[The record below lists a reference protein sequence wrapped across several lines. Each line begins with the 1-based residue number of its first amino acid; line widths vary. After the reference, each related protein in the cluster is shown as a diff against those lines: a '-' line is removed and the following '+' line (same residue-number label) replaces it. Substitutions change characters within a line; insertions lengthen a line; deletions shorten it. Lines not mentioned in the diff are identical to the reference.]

1 MDLKHNI
8 NVGGV
13 VYPQHQG
20 YVESPQHV
28 QRQQPVNLPYP
39 PQQSYNTQPVVG
51 HLYGQ
56 TEQLVNL
63 QPSSPYTAPIQ
74 HQSERVGGLRRHDD
88 ILSEAS
94 TYGSESGSEAD
105 TESDTVSVTESVTDS
120 KTLGEVYDEMKE
132 AAERFFY
139 LQDIADEKVEDYEKY
154 DKETKK
160 QAQRSCAVLKMT
172 LIEGY
177 DGIDDCEDDEEDE
190 EEQEDDNRQEQNN
203 GLEQEDETAGGCS
216 CKTFSYLNSIS
227 NFEDKLEGADL
238 KRYERYQE
246 EVAEQ
251 IIEDRDID
259 DDDESDSEDES
270 NSEEEIDN
278 ESEDTQVKK
287 DLEKKERD
295 LKKMKAGFKK
305 EGKYYF
311 DHCSN
316 GQIDTLSNLCHFT
329 VSNCS
334 KNDKLKSKIKPK
346 WSPIRKSVYALAD
359 KDLSRQRKRKILLR
373 ENVGKGVL
381 NGLLSSVLPLI
392 QAAICK

>member
-1 MDLKHNI
+1 M
-8 NVGGV
+8 
-13 VYPQHQG
+13 
-20 YVESPQHV
+20 
-28 QRQQPVNLPYP
+28 
-39 PQQSYNTQPVVG
+39 
-51 HLYGQ
+51 
-56 TEQLVNL
+56 
-63 QPSSPYTAPIQ
+63 
-74 HQSERVGGLRRHDD
+74 
-88 ILSEAS
+88 
-94 TYGSESGSEAD
+94 
-105 TESDTVSVTESVTDS
+105 
-120 KTLGEVYDEMKE
+120 
-132 AAERFFY
+132 
-139 LQDIADEKVEDYEKY
+139 QDIADEKVEDYEKY

-160 QAQRSCAVLKMT
+160 QAQHSCAVLKMT

-216 CKTFSYLNSIS
+216 C
-227 NFEDKLEGADL
+227 E
-238 KRYERYQE
+238 RYERYQE